1 VLYDDEYA
9 NTPSKGRRMSVSV
22 LVEKLRQFCLW
33 FFWDRQWPPEKIL
46 TLVILILLVIILRRV
61 TKQRVGSYA
70 VKKARAA
77 ATEKK
82 HWRTG

>member
-1 VLYDDEYA
+1 
-9 NTPSKGRRMSVSV
+9 MSVPV

-33 FFWDRQWPPEKIL
+33 FFWDKHWPPEKIL
-46 TLVILILLVIILRRV
+46 TIIILILLLIILRMA
-61 TKQRVGSYA
+61 TKQKAGSYA

-77 ATEKK
+77 PTEKK